1 MGDYILDET
10 NLPRGIASLMI
21 GHEIPGDHNSELDRV
36 GQTGKRWYFQAQRP
50 QGQVETF
57 EPISYLPWKAG
68 CSAQQR
74 PLSHLVSLTAC
85 AECPVAADDQRSL
98 VVLRYCFR
106 FPGPRRL
113 RGCWPQQQIADQAV
127 SDSLLPPSNPH
138 PRWPA
143 DWFESQRASS
153 AARGRRRTD

>member
-1 MGDYILDET
+1 MHIIRSTMGDCILDET

-68 CSAQQR
+68 ARRNSGRC
-74 PLSHLVSLTAC
+74 HTW
-85 AECPVAADDQRSL
+85 
-98 VVLRYCFR
+98 FR
-106 FPGPRRL
+106 
-113 RGCWPQQQIADQAV
+113 
-127 SDSLLPPSNPH
+127 
-138 PRWPA
+138 
-143 DWFESQRASS
+143 
-153 AARGRRRTD
+153 